1 MKRLENGSKLGD
13 VSALVKVVA
22 NLPIDGRDQADRRR
36 RLVAEL
42 CKLVGDQT
50 SDGRPGGNGAAPSH
64 SVIANLTGLSPRMR
78 QTLGF
83 LIKGDSERQISL
95 KLGISQHTV
104 HVYVRQ
110 LYKRFDVSSRGEL
123 LARFIR

>member
-1 MKRLENGSKLGD
+1 MRSGNGSKLGD

-22 NLPIDGRDQADRRR
+22 NLPIDGQDQADRRR

-42 CKLVGDQT
+42 CKLIGAQT
-50 SDGRPGGNGAAPSH
+50 SGVNGNGGLL
-64 SVIANLTGLSPRMR
+64 ANLTGLSPRMR

-83 LIKGDSERQISL
+83 LIQGDSERQIAL
-95 KLGISQHTV
+95 KLKISQHTV

-110 LYKRFDVSSRGEL
+110 LYKRFDVNSRGEL

>member
-1 MKRLENGSKLGD
+1 MHSGNGSKLGN
-13 VSALVKVVA
+13 VSAVVKVVA
-22 NLPIDGRDQADRRR
+22 NLPIDGQDQADRRR

-42 CKLVGDQT
+42 CKLIGAQT
-50 SDGRPGGNGAAPSH
+50 SDGSGDGTGHGGAL
-64 SVIANLTGLSPRMR
+64 ANVTGLSPRMR

-83 LIKGDSERQISL
+83 LVQGDSERQIAL
-95 KLGISQHTV
+95 KLKISQHTV

-110 LYKRFDVSSRGEL
+110 LYKRFDVNSRGEL

>member
-1 MKRLENGSKLGD
+1 MRSANGSKLGN

-22 NLPIDGRDQADRRR
+22 NLPIVGQDQADRRR

-42 CKLVGDQT
+42 CRLIGAQT
-50 SDGRPGGNGAAPSH
+50 SSGNGNTNDNGGGGALAH
-64 SVIANLTGLSPRMR
+64 LTGLSPRMR

-83 LIKGDSERQISL
+83 LVQGDSERQIAL
-95 KLGISQHTV
+95 KLKISQHTV

-110 LYKRFDVSSRGEL
+110 LYKRFDVNSRGEL

>member
-1 MKRLENGSKLGD
+1 MRSANGSKLGN

-22 NLPIDGRDQADRRR
+22 NLPIDGQDQADRLR

-42 CKLVGDQT
+42 CKLIGTQT
-50 SDGRPGGNGAAPSH
+50 SSGNGNGNGNGGGGALAH
-64 SVIANLTGLSPRMR
+64 LTGLSPRMR

-83 LIKGDSERQISL
+83 LVQGDSERQIAL
-95 KLGISQHTV
+95 KLKISQHTV

-110 LYKRFDVSSRGEL
+110 LYKRFDVNSRGEL

>member
-1 MKRLENGSKLGD
+1 MRSANGSKLGD

-22 NLPIDGRDQADRRR
+22 KLPIDGQDQADRRR

-42 CKLVGDQT
+42 CKLIGAQT
-50 SDGRPGGNGAAPSH
+50 SNGNGKTNDNGGGGALAH
-64 SVIANLTGLSPRMR
+64 LTGLSPRMR

-83 LIKGDSERQISL
+83 LIQGDSERQIAL
-95 KLGISQHTV
+95 KLKISQHTV

-110 LYKRFDVSSRGEL
+110 LYKRFDVNSRGEL